1 MTWSVSN
8 AFPKKLTAPSFNGG
22 SNEVSVEQL
31 ELMADDITVTF
42 H

>member
-1 MTWSVSN
+1 MAN

-31 ELMADDITVTF
+31 ELMADNITVTF